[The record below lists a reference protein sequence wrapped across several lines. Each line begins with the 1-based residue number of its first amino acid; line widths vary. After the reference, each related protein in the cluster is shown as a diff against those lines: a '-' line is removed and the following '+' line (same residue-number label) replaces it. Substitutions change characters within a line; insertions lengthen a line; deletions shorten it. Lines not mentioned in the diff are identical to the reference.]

1 LGDPGCRSGCG
12 DGGCLLA
19 RFQMTHWTLFDY
31 GMAGMTAYIV
41 ALVFVIAFVLGIAIY
56 RNRPRGTKE

>member
-1 LGDPGCRSGCG
+1 
-12 DGGCLLA
+12 
-19 RFQMTHWTLFDY
+19 MTHWTLFDY

-56 RNRPRGTKE
+56 RNRPRGRNERLAADGHGP